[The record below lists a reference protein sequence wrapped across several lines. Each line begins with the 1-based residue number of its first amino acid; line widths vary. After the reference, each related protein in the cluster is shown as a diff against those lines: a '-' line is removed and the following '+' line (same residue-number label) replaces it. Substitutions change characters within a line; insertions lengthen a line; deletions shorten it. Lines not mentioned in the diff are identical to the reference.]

1 MTLTSRRLFFALP
14 LAVALAIGFLSLAAA
29 PAQADMSKKVIAA
42 FKGKLLVTQSPLE
55 MQGDDKTTIAA
66 FKKLAVTEV
75 KSTIGADDVPTWVFV
90 YNAFLKTTGATSLK
104 LEFYDG
110 TNYSADKSL
119 TGVDPKMTVLQGD
132 IEITED
138 DNITKGKTYTLKLTG
153 RVRGKEIVFATGQI
167 KMN

>member
-1 MTLTSRRLFFALP
+1 MTTPSRRLLI
-14 LAVALAIGFLSLAAA
+14 LVSLTLAASLVFGFTA
-29 PAQADMSKKVIAA
+29 RDAGADFSKKVIAA
-42 FKGKLLVTQSPLE
+42 FKGKILVSNAPLE

-66 FKKLAVTEV
+66 FKKQALTEV
-75 KSTIGADDVPTWVFV
+75 KGAPGGDDVMTWVFV
-90 YNAFLKTTGATSLK
+90 YTAFLNKTGATALK

-110 TNYSADKSL
+110 SNYSADKSL

-132 IEITED
+132 IDITED

-153 RVRGKEIVFATGQI
+153 TVKGKEVVFATGQV

>member
-1 MTLTSRRLFFALP
+1 MNRQKSIVSHAASISAWN
-14 LAVALAIGFLSLAAA
+14 AVLDWPSI
-29 PAQADMSKKVIAA
+29 VAA
-42 FKGKLLVTQSPLE
+42 FRVDRQVVVSSS
-55 MQGDDKTTIAA
+55 AA
-66 FKKLAVTEV
+66 FKKMAVTEV
-75 KSTIGADDVPTWVFV
+75 KSQIGADDVPTWIFV

-110 TNYSADKSL
+110 SNYSADKSL

-153 RVRGKEIVFATGQI
+153 KVRGKEVTFATGQI

>member
-1 MTLTSRRLFFALP
+1 MTITSRRLFVLFP
-14 LAVALAIGFLSLAAA
+14 LAIALAIGLSAR
-29 PAQADMSKKVIAA
+29 PASADFSKKVIAA
-42 FKGKLLVTQSPLE
+42 FKGKVLVTQSPLE

-66 FKKLAVTEV
+66 FKKSSLTEV
-75 KSTIGADDVPTWVFV
+75 KGQVGGDDVFTWNFV
-90 YNAFLKTTGATSLK
+90 YTAFLKTSGATSLK

-110 TNYSADKSL
+110 SNYSADKSL

-132 IEITED
+132 IDITED

-153 RVRGKEIVFATGQI
+153 RLKGKDVVFATGQI